1 MTTAQNEDSNSN
13 CDHTKIT
20 CGVGRWR
27 PRWLQPMAN
36 PMMFLFIL
44 SLVAIAKGMANS
56 MPYSL
61 MSTIE
66 KRYSFDS
73 KISSIHFFACDICSM
88 LVSPIVGYY
97 GVRFNRPKL
106 IGYGQLILS
115 FSCILA
121 SSPYF
126 IYGPVSINVSY
137 DSNSNLTYTNNHHQI
152 CSSSESKSFQSI
164 DCNLNNENTVWPAV
178 IILFIANFLQGIGIT
193 IFFVIGMPFIDDNVS
208 KGSSPMFLSI
218 IQSIILIGPVF
229 GFTLSALCLNMYE
242 DPWNDPG
249 FSHTDPRFIGAWWL
263 GYIVVAVLLAVTS
276 LPMFLFPAQFSTAT
290 TDVVLS
296 KIHWLYCSSLE
307 IRSDIWAIPVSI
319 NCLPNI

>member
-88 LVSPIVGYY
+88 LV
-97 GVRFNRPKL
+97 
-106 IGYGQLILS
+106 
-115 FSCILA
+115 C
-121 SSPYF
+121 
-126 IYGPVSINVSY
+126 
-137 DSNSNLTYTNNHHQI
+137 
-152 CSSSESKSFQSI
+152 
-164 DCNLNNENTVWPAV
+164 
-178 IILFIANFLQGIGIT
+178 FL
-193 IFFVIGMPFIDDNVS
+193 
-208 KGSSPMFLSI
+208 
-218 IQSIILIGPVF
+218 
-229 GFTLSALCLNMYE
+229 
-242 DPWNDPG
+242 
-249 FSHTDPRFIGAWWL
+249 
-263 GYIVVAVLLAVTS
+263 
-276 LPMFLFPAQFSTAT
+276 
-290 TDVVLS
+290 
-296 KIHWLYCSSLE
+296 
-307 IRSDIWAIPVSI
+307 
-319 NCLPNI
+319 